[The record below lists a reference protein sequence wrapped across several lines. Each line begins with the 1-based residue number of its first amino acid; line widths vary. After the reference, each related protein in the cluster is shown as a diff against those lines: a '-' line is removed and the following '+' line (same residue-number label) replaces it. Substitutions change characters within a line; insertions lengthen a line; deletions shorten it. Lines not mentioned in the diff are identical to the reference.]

1 MILYYFHIDIDIT
14 AFVKKGLSEEEVSS
28 LTPDVLESNR
38 KAAAVAAT
46 LAILKNTN
54 ANSDLEDEI
63 PAPRESQR

>member
-1 MILYYFHIDIDIT
+1 M
-14 AFVKKGLSEEEVSS
+14 KKGLSEEEVSS